1 MRQQAPIYVMSAI
14 VKNPLLPVTVQDQ
27 IRLWEMEQNRV
38 QEAEGKLFTYKS
50 PTDHSHVLQGYLYTE
65 FGSQADYELVLK
77 YAKEC
82 NLVLY
87 ESARDRQFFAKADG
101 HALIRQYIERRGG

>member
-1 MRQQAPIYVMSAI
+1 MS
-14 VKNPLLPVTVQDQ
+14 
-27 IRLWEMEQNRV
+27 
-38 QEAEGKLFTYKS
+38 
-50 PTDHSHVLQGYLYTE
+50 QGYLYTE